1 MAYPSKVLTNPITG
15 QSIKFIQTSRDTQGL
30 LLEMESTYQPHS
42 TEPMPHF
49 HPQQE
54 EHFKVLSGSVTV
66 RLNGDLKVLNTGDT
80 LNIPP
85 NHVHSMWN
93 PSEEKAVVNWQVRPA
108 LDTEYFLEMGMGLAQ
123 AGKVKADGMPNLLQS
138 VVLVTRFKNVYR
150 LAKPGLIVQKIVFS
164 ILAPFARLMGYQAIY
179 REYLD

>member
-1 MAYPSKVLTNPITG
+1 MAYPSKTLTNPITG

-54 EHFKVLSGSVTV
+54 EYFKVLAGSISV
-66 RLNGDLKVLNTGDT
+66 RINGELKVLHTGDT

-85 NHVHSMWN
+85 NQVHSMWN
-93 PSEEKAVVNWQVRPA
+93 HSKEKAVVNWKVQPA
-108 LDTEYFLEMGMGLAQ
+108 MDTEYFLEMGMGLAQ
-123 AGKVKADGMPNLLQS
+123 AGKVKSNGMPNLLQS
-138 VVLVTRFKNVYR
+138 VVLVTRFRQVYR
-150 LAKPGLIVQKIVFS
+150 LAKPGPMVQKFVFS
-164 ILAPFARLMGYQAIY
+164 VLAPIARAMGYRAVY